1 VTYKLYIHFQCLFI
15 NIMAIFPSIIGK
27 DGPLFSW

>member
-1 VTYKLYIHFQCLFI
+1 
-15 NIMAIFPSIIGK
+15 MAIFPSIIGK